1 MVRVGK
7 VGQGNS
13 GGSGK
18 GDKAGSGEEV
28 SLDLFLGRGRFDLHL
43 GLNGPNV
50 GLSVLIDGNSS
61 LDNGSTALIFGEKSG
76 GLGDRLGRS

>member
-18 GDKAGSGEEV
+18 GNKAGSGEEV
-28 SLDLFLGRGRFDLHL
+28 SLDLFLSRGGFDLHF

-61 LDNGSTALIFGEKSG
+61 LNDRSTGLVFGEKSG
-76 GLGDRLGRS
+76 GLGGGLGRS